1 MNLAV
6 LVSGHGSN
14 LQAVIDAIEN
24 GGITGAAIVLVIS
37 SKAGAFALT
46 RASRRGIPAL
56 TVGKREYPDDS
67 ERTTVILSALKN
79 AEVDLV
85 LLAGYIQILPTEIIK
100 AYENRIINIH
110 PSLIP
115 KYCGKGYYGM
125 RVHQA
130 VIDAGET
137 ESGATV
143 HYVDEDIDSGPII
156 LQEKAPVYQDDTAAS
171 LAARILEIE
180 HRLLVKAIRM
190 IVEKEEAM

>member
-6 LVSGHGSN
+6 LVSGNGSN

-24 GGITGAAIVLVIS
+24 GGLSGAKIVLVIS
-37 SKAGAFALT
+37 SQAEAYALT
-46 RASRRGIPAL
+46 RASSHGIPAM
-56 TVGKREYPDDS
+56 TIGKREYPDES
-67 ERTTVILSALKN
+67 KRTTAILSALKN
-79 AEVDLV
+79 AGAELV
-85 LLAGYIQILPTEIIK
+85 VLAGYMQILPSEIIK

-115 KYCGKGYYGM
+115 KYCGKGYYGI

-156 LQEKAPVYQDDTAAS
+156 LQEKAPVYQGDDAAS
-171 LAARILEIE
+171 LAARVLEVE
-180 HRLLVKAIRM
+180 HRLLVRAIGM
-190 IVEKEEAM
+190 ICER